1 MIPRRWGRYPAGRV
15 DTPAS
20 PVNPRE
26 DGARRRFP
34 SPTPVFLA
42 IQPSPCLPVRTRLSW
57 LTTLHTDGRVRRCVQ
72 ILSVLRALER
82 EVVQHPEYPW
92 MENGFDGIVH
102 NMMQVVDTP
111 DLLSL
116 SLAPMARTAKV
127 FPLAGNEGD
136 IGLDSMNPCQVRCQG
151 L

>member
-1 MIPRRWGRYPAGRV
+1 M

-20 PVNPRE
+20 PVNPLARME
-26 DGARRRFP
+26 EPGGAFALPLRCSLLSNPR
-34 SPTPVFLA
+34 L
-42 IQPSPCLPVRTRLSW
+42 CLPVRTRLSW
-57 LTTLHTDGRVRRCVQ
+57 LTTLHTDGRVRRRVQ
-72 ILSVLRALER
+72 MLSVLRAVELE
-82 EVVQHPEYPW
+82 VMQHPEYPW
-92 MENGFDGIVH
+92 MEDAFDGLVN
-102 NMMQVVDTP
+102 NMMQAVDTSP
-111 DLLSL
+111 SLLSL

>member
-1 MIPRRWGRYPAGRV
+1 M

-20 PVNPRE
+20 PVNPLARME
-26 DGARRRFP
+26 EPGGAFALPLRCSLLSNPR
-34 SPTPVFLA
+34 LC
-42 IQPSPCLPVRTRLSW
+42 IPVRTRLSW

-72 ILSVLRALER
+72 MLSVLRAVER
-82 EVVQHPEYPW
+82 EVVQHPEFPW